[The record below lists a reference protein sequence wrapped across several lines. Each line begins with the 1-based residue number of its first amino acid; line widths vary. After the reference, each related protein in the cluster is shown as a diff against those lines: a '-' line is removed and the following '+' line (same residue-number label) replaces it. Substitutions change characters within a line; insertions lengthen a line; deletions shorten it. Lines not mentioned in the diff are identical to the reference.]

1 MPFDTRSDEPLQD
14 EQLVEAYRKGEK
26 SALDILF
33 SRYLTKILSWLFGRS
48 FFNQDKDYLIEVRDE
63 ILLKVCEGIR
73 KMPEAGGFSSRGP
86 GSFQAWLWTI
96 AELECLNVDKKR
108 RRLYIPFSQ
117 AFPAQPDSDDES
129 ASFEDNILFKVNSE
143 PDETEYARL
152 KLERVFKRLKP
163 DEIELLQLSVRMKY
177 KDIIKL
183 QKFSKYK
190 TIDSLK
196 HKVYDIMKKIR
207 KNKSR

>member
-1 MPFDTRSDEPLQD
+1 MS
-14 EQLVEAYRKGEK
+14 
-26 SALDILF
+26 
-33 SRYLTKILSWLFGRS
+33 
-48 FFNQDKDYLIEVRDE
+48 
-63 ILLKVCEGIR
+63 IR
-73 KMPEAGGFSSRGP
+73 RED
-86 GSFQAWLWTI
+86 
-96 AELECLNVDKKR
+96 V
-108 RRLYIPFSQ
+108 YISHSQ